1 MSWNNILKSF
11 LMLKIRWMEPKQ
23 MLNTEQKVWTLDY
36 PYLFP
41 KSLPRDFQDF

>member
-1 MSWNNILKSF
+1 VNGAKTDAQYRTKGVN
-11 LMLKIRWMEPKQ
+11 
-23 MLNTEQKVWTLDY
+23 LDY